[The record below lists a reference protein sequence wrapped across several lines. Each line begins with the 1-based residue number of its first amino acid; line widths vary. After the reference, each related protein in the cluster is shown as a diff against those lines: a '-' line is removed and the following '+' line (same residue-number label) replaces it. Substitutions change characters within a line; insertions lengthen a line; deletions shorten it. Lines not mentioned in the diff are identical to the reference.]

1 MANFGLDVHSAK
13 GLMYQGAFENTMT
26 RREAALI
33 LGTSETASDNE
44 INTCYKKIMMMNH
57 PDRGG
62 SMLIATKINQAKDV
76 LLLK

>member
-1 MANFGLDVHSAK
+1 
-13 GLMYQGAFENTMT
+13 MT

-33 LGTSETASDNE
+33 LGTSETASDKE

>member
-1 MANFGLDVHSAK
+1 MAYLGLDVHSRK
-13 GLMYQGAFENTMT
+13 GLSYQGAFENVMT

-33 LGTSETASDNE
+33 LGTSEIASDKEVND
-44 INTCYKKIMMMNH
+44 CYKKIMMMNH